1 MVLTTRGEAAKHSA
15 YASESLWRQWRAS
28 RNTVQQRPWR
38 PCTVDYAGIQGH
50 VYTLLLESGNYY
62 VGWSS
67 AVEYRIAQHFSGAG
81 SKWTMQHK
89 PLQVLACVAGDTRLE
104 DIVTISLMSQF
115 GWERVRGGRW
125 CQLALEGPPDAV
137 MRAMAPQ
144 KPRPDPCNGHAAPD
158 GGACSA
164 SRGTAQDGEP
174 APPQP
179 GEQEVQGERET
190 IAITRAKADGD
201 PCAWRAEV
209 RSTQAAQECTKRGF
223 KCIYAATLPDL
234 TARIC
239 EWRQAPA
246 PAP

>member
-1 MVLTTRGEAAKHSA
+1 
-15 YASESLWRQWRAS
+15 
-28 RNTVQQRPWR
+28 
-38 PCTVDYAGIQGH
+38 
-50 VYTLLLESGNYY
+50 
-62 VGWSS
+62 
-67 AVEYRIAQHFSGAG
+67 
-81 SKWTMQHK
+81 MQHK

-104 DIVTISLMSQF
+104 DIVTISLMSKF

-246 PAP
+246 AAP

>member
-1 MVLTTRGEAAKHSA
+1 M
-15 YASESLWRQWRAS
+15 
-28 RNTVQQRPWR
+28 QQRPWR

-104 DIVTISLMSQF
+104 DIVTISLMSKF

-144 KPRPDPCNGHAAPD
+144 KPRPDRCNGHAAPD

-190 IAITRAKADGD
+190 IAITARQSRWRPLRLARRSTEHASGARMRQARLQVYLCGFATRDHRAHLRVAAG
-201 PCAWRAEV
+201 ALMEV
-209 RSTQAAQECTKRGF
+209 RSLPRGQASRS
-223 KCIYAATLPDL
+223 
-234 TARIC
+234 
-239 EWRQAPA
+239 
-246 PAP
+246 

>member
-1 MVLTTRGEAAKHSA
+1 M
-15 YASESLWRQWRAS
+15 
-28 RNTVQQRPWR
+28 QQRPWR

-67 AVEYRIAQHFSGAG
+67 TVEYRIAQHFCSAS
-81 SKWTMQHK
+81 SKWTMQHN

-104 DIVTISLMSQF
+104 AIVTISLMSKF

-158 GGACSA
+158 GSGRRACTS
-164 SRGTAQDGEP
+164 P
-174 APPQP
+174 
-179 GEQEVQGERET
+179 
-190 IAITRAKADGD
+190 
-201 PCAWRAEV
+201 AWRA
-209 RSTQAAQECTKRGF
+209 RGAGRARDDRDHGAP
-223 KCIYAATLPDL
+223 KPMATLAPGAPRFGARRRRKNAPSAASNAFTWLRYHADL
-234 TARIC
+234 TAGMC
-239 EWRQAPA
+239 EWRQAPVLA
-246 PAP
+246 P

>member
-1 MVLTTRGEAAKHSA
+1 MRIRCRAVRRGPDNTRRGGETLGVCVRIPVETVESVKKYRAAAPLEAMAA
-15 YASESLWRQWRAS
+15 Y
-28 RNTVQQRPWR
+28 
-38 PCTVDYAGIQGH
+38 TVDYAGIQGH

-67 AVEYRIAQHFSGAG
+67 AVEYRIAQHFCGA
-81 SKWTMQHK
+81 SSTWTMQHK

-190 IAITRAKADGD
+190 IAITRA
-201 PCAWRAEV
+201 
-209 RSTQAAQECTKRGF
+209 
-223 KCIYAATLPDL
+223 
-234 TARIC
+234 
-239 EWRQAPA
+239 
-246 PAP
+246 

>member
-1 MVLTTRGEAAKHSA
+1 M
-15 YASESLWRQWRAS
+15 
-28 RNTVQQRPWR
+28 QQRPWR

-67 AVEYRIAQHFSGAG
+67 TVEYRIAQHFSGAG

-104 DIVTISLMSQF
+104 DIVTISLMSKF